1 MLTAAKINVKR
12 VFEELLHWFQRTF
25 VLPIERREEVLG
37 ELRQASSPGFD
48 YFLLVVLSC
57 IIATL
62 GLITDSAAVI
72 IGAMLVAPLMS
83 PILGLSLASVAGA
96 QRMFRRAA
104 LALLEGVLLA
114 IALSAFVSW
123 GSHKLP
129 FGMLDVL
136 PNEVLARTRPSP
148 FDLGIALAGGAAA
161 AYALAQPRISA
172 ALPGVAIATALMPP
186 VCTVGIGLSLRKPE
200 VAGGAFLLF
209 LTNLLAISFAGIVV
223 FAVLGFRPISL
234 NARIFRIPRSLLI
247 SAVLVLIVT
256 IPLVFF
262 SLQFVTA
269 SRFSSEV
276 HQAINAELDHL
287 SDAQLVDV
295 VIGRQNETLS
305 LLITIRAARQPLY
318 NQLLT
323 MQRGIASSL
332 QEPVEMQ
339 LIVIPATRL
348 DPLIPP
354 TPTLTS
360 TPGPSLTPT
369 ITPTSTPTSTST
381 ATVTVTPT
389 STSTVTTT
397 PTVTVTPTST
407 PVMATI
413 GGTGGVGVALR
424 ETPAG
429 KIVGYLPE
437 GAPVQ
442 ILYRREVVGR
452 YDWLEVRD
460 LLGRTG
466 WVLANF
472 LVIKP

>member
-1 MLTAAKINVKR
+1 MPDIKNYLKKIT
-12 VFEELLHWFQRTF
+12 EGILSWFRRTF
-25 VLPIERREEVLG
+25 ELPVERREEVLG
-37 ELRQASSPGFD
+37 ELRRASSPGFD
-48 YFLLVVLSC
+48 YFFLVVLSC

-62 GLITDSAAVI
+62 GLITDSTAVI

-83 PILGLSLASVAGA
+83 PILGLSLASIAGA

-104 LALLEGVLLA
+104 LALLEGVVLA
-114 IALSAFVSW
+114 ITLSMLVSW
-123 GSHKLP
+123 ASRQLP
-129 FGMLDVL
+129 FGILDVL
-136 PNEVLARTRPSP
+136 PHEVLARTRPTP

-186 VCTVGIGLSLRKPE
+186 VCTVGVGLALRMPE
-200 VAGGAFLLF
+200 VSGGAFLLF
-209 LTNLLAISFAGIVV
+209 VTNLLAISFAGIVV

-234 NARIFRIPRSLLI
+234 NDRIFRIPRSLLI

-262 SLQFVTA
+262 SLQFVAESQFT
-269 SRFSSEV
+269 SQV
-276 HQAINAELDHL
+276 HQAIDAELENL

-295 VIGRQNETLS
+295 VIGRQGDTLS
-305 LLITIRAARQPLY
+305 LLVTIRASRQPLY
-318 NQLLT
+318 NQLVAL
-323 MQRGIASSL
+323 QRGVASRL
-332 QEPVEMQ
+332 QQPVEMQ

-354 TPTLTS
+354 TPTLTF

-369 ITPTSTPTSTST
+369 ITPTSTATPTAT

-397 PTVTVTPTST
+397 PTVTQTPTST
-407 PVMATI
+407 PVLATI

-429 KIVGYLPE
+429 AIIGFLPE
-437 GAPVQ
+437 GTPVQ

-452 YDWLEVRD
+452 FDWLEVRD

-472 LVIKP
+472 LVVKP